1 MAVEDPERDEL
12 IRRFLPL
19 AHKLARR
26 YARGSEPLE
35 DLEQAAAVGLIKAA
49 DRFEPERGHA
59 FTSFAIPTIL
69 GELRRHFRDTAW
81 CVRPTRAVQE
91 MAARVARATDALTA
105 ELCRAPTTQE
115 VAAELGCDAEAV
127 IEARDALRQCN
138 ARSLDEP
145 VPGDDAVTVGDAI
158 GRVDDR
164 YAFVDDALSVMPALA
179 ALPERERMILRM
191 RYEDDLTQA
200 QIAKRVGLSQMHVS
214 RILRQSLDRAGA
226 IAVGRARRKPEA
238 IAA

>member
-1 MAVEDPERDEL
+1 MAVVESERDEL
-12 IRRFLPL
+12 ICRFLPL

-49 DRFEPERGHA
+49 HRFDPELGNA

-81 CVRPTRAVQE
+81 CVRPTRSIQE
-91 MAARVARATDALTA
+91 MAARVAQATDGLTA
-105 ELCRAPTTQE
+105 ELRRAPTAQE
-115 VAAELGCDAEAV
+115 VATELGCDAEAV
-127 IEARDALRQCN
+127 IEAREALLQCN

-145 VPGDDAVTVGDAI
+145 APGDDAMTVGDAI
-158 GRVDDR
+158 GQVDDR

-179 ALPERERMILRM
+179 ALPERERTILRL

-200 QIAKRVGLSQMHVS
+200 QIATRVGLSQMHVS
-214 RILRQSLDRAGA
+214 RILRQSLDRVGA
-226 IAVGRARRKPEA
+226 IAVGHARRKPEA